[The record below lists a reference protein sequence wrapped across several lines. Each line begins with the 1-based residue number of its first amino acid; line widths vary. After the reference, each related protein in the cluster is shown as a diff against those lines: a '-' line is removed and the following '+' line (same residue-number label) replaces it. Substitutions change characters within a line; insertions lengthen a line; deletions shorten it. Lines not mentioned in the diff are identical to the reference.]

1 MMTNF
6 SEHALEITKRIPK
19 GKVATY
25 ADIAKAAGS
34 QGAAR
39 SVGSALRKNG
49 IAIKFAH
56 RISQTSKAVRVPC
69 HRVIRSDGSVGCYS
83 GKGNKTGL
91 LVAEGVAVVNGRVEL
106 ARYKCR
112 PEQIID

>member
-6 SEHALEITKRIPK
+6 SEHALEVTKRIPK

-34 QGAAR
+34 PKAAR
-39 SVGSALRKNG
+39 AVGSALRKNKNL
-49 IAIKFAH
+49 II
-56 RISQTSKAVRVPC
+56 IPC
-69 HRVIRSDGSVGCYS
+69 HRVVRSDGFVGCYS
-83 GKGNKTGL
+83 GKGDKTGL